1 MLLFDLLEVKIN
13 NQTGIGSVPDNAN
26 VDYKGLRVMLSPSK
40 FLMLAEP
47 LPPADNTE
55 LEDLIKQGQAI
66 GSPFF
71 IISIP
76 DEWIDGDLSKSA
88 RIVGHEGRHRMSALY
103 QAEGDAPIETHIF
116 FTAGIRNRDLT
127 QDIVARLN
135 RDIIS
140 ERNDLV
146 IGPWFEPVPVLAHD
160 ESITEKWSNKYKR
173 SIDCSNPKGFSQKA
187 HCAARRKRK
196 SHGKTSSRPV
206 HEGKQMASKTP
217 RAKTIVDGVIKTL
230 MSKGRSRDEAIADL
244 KKQVDSRF
252 YEAVD
257 VIADDAILNESLR
270 DWFKEKWVRFGP
282 DGKIRGD
289 CARGS
294 ASEGKPKCLPK
305 SKAQSL
311 GKKGRKYAA
320 AKKRREDPNPE
331 RKGAAINVST
341 KKKTNE
347 SVLNELDLL
356 APRTTYFKLGD
367 GRWVKA
373 DYRGTNVPSGGGRT
387 GTDMV
392 SFASFKWVPA
402 ASVKALGLEHIL
414 AQPRAIGQG
423 GANELAPNNNWQGN
437 HPLSARSSNV
447 VDINDM
453 HPDDVPSG
461 LKSKLAQWVQG
472 NTQKQPVQEQ
482 YTCPKCGGP
491 MFEASM
497 INEKKDAC
505 YYKVKSRYKVWPSAY
520 ASGALVQCR
529 KKGAKNWGT
538 KSESISEEK
547 TKSNGDA
554 ALTVFDIDETLFH
567 TQAKVLVSKNGKI
580 VKELTNQEF
589 NSYVLGPDEKFDFSQ
604 FTDARLFHDTSE
616 PIEAMWQHA
625 KKTLDQIGRRSGSRV
640 IIVTARSDFD
650 DKETFLDTFRKH
662 GLDIDK
668 IHVHRAGNL
677 NMPSAAAKKI
687 IISKY
692 LATKKFKLVRLFD
705 DAESNL
711 IAFLSLQDDFPDI
724 EFQAWLVLEG
734 GKLRRYE

>member
-1 MLLFDLLEVKIN
+1 MTAK
-13 NQTGIGSVPDNAN
+13 
-26 VDYKGLRVMLSPSK
+26 
-40 FLMLAEP
+40 
-47 LPPADNTE
+47 
-55 LEDLIKQGQAI
+55 
-66 GSPFF
+66 
-71 IISIP
+71 
-76 DEWIDGDLSKSA
+76 
-88 RIVGHEGRHRMSALY
+88 
-103 QAEGDAPIETHIF
+103 TH
-116 FTAGIRNRDLT
+116 
-127 QDIVARLN
+127 
-135 RDIIS
+135 
-140 ERNDLV
+140 
-146 IGPWFEPVPVLAHD
+146 
-160 ESITEKWSNKYKR
+160 
-173 SIDCSNPKGFSQKA
+173 
-187 HCAARRKRK
+187 
-196 SHGKTSSRPV
+196 
-206 HEGKQMASKTP
+206 

-252 YEAVD
+252 YETVD
-257 VIADDAILNESLR
+257 IMANDTLLNESLR

-331 RKGAAINVST
+331 RKGAAINVAT

-347 SVLNELDLL
+347 SAINELDLL

-367 GRWVKA
+367 GRWVQA
-373 DYRGTNVPSGGGRT
+373 NYRGTNVPSCGGRT

-392 SFASFKWVPA
+392 TFASFKWMQPA
-402 ASVKALGLEHIL
+402 TVTALGLERIL
-414 AQPRAIGQG
+414 AKPRPIGQG
-423 GANELAPNNNWQGN
+423 GANELVPNTNWQGN

-461 LKSKLAQWVQG
+461 LKSKLAQWVQA
-472 NTQKQPVQEQ
+472 NAQKQPVQEQ
-482 YTCPKCGGP
+482 YTCPECGGP
-491 MFEASM
+491 MFEALM
-497 INEKKDAC
+497 MNEKQDAC

-529 KKGAKNWGT
+529 KKGAKNWGI
-538 KSESISEEK
+538 KSESVGEAANKAAS
-547 TKSNGDA
+547 GA

-567 TQAKVLVSKNGKI
+567 TQAKVLVSKNGQI
-580 VKELTNQEF
+580 VKELTNQQF
-589 NSYVLGPDEKFDFSQ
+589 NTYVLGQDEKFDFTQ

-625 KKTLDQIGRRSGSRV
+625 KQTLDQIGRRSGSRV

-687 IISKY
+687 IIAKY
-692 LATKKFKLVRLFD
+692 LSTGKFNLVRLFD

-724 EFQAWLVLEG
+724 EFQAWMVLEG
-734 GKLRRYE
+734 GELRRYE